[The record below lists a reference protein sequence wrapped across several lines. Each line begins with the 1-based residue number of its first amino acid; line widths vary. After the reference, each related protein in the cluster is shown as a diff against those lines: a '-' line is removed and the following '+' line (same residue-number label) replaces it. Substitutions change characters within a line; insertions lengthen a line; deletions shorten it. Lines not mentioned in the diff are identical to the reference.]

1 MVKIPNGDGDE
12 STLYW
17 GKIWT
22 VIFTDAIESQCNM
35 DSIRGYTVISSSEAW
50 WKPDLCLHWFML
62 CSMVLYRFKFIYN

>member
-22 VIFTDAIESQCNM
+22 VIFTDAIESQCNIY
-35 DSIRGYTVISSSEAW
+35 SIRGYTVISLSEAW
-50 WKPDLCLHWFML
+50 WKPDLCSAL
-62 CSMVLYRFKFIYN
+62 IYVVQYGIIQI